1 MEAIN
6 EILSLRSH
14 HLNEVGLKRVSELTK
29 RYSAS
34 RLLVGLRELAKV
46 STTTLGTDVVDA
58 LANHMVRQQGSL
70 TNRRSYLAAILRKRL
85 VNLRS
90 NWLDQQVSDCMN
102 RGIDIE
108 QMITLAKGVATW
120 DDWSQGLEKLRPY

>member
-1 MEAIN
+1 M
-6 EILSLRSH
+6 
-14 HLNEVGLKRVSELTK
+14 
-29 RYSAS
+29 
-34 RLLVGLRELAKV
+34 
-46 STTTLGTDVVDA
+46 VDA